1 MDRRSLVTGAPTRH
15 DGPMDRDGL
24 ADFLRRRRET
34 LAPGD
39 VGMTAGPRRRAAGLR
54 REEVASLAGMS
65 TDYYARLEQ
74 RRGPRPS
81 EQMLLAI
88 ARGLRL
94 SIDERDHLFRLAGH
108 TPPVRT
114 RRSDHVSPPLMR
126 VLDRLDDTPAL
137 ILSDLGETLVQ
148 NRLAV
153 ALLGDHSRY
162 TGLAR
167 SGFYRWFTEPDDR
180 RRYPEAVHEHQSRQ
194 QAAGL
199 RAAVT
204 LRDDDPRAAEM
215 VADLLARSPEFA
227 AVWDLH
233 EVGQRFDEHKT
244 LVHPELGPIEV
255 DCQVLL
261 TQDQAQV
268 LLVLTAPPGTEGYEQ
283 LQLLS
288 TVGTERFGA
297 AAAGA

>member
-1 MDRRSLVTGAPTRH
+1 MDRRSLVAGAPTRH
-15 DGPMDRDGL
+15 DVPMDRDGL

-34 LAPGD
+34 LQPGD
-39 VGMTAGPRRRAAGLR
+39 VGMTVGPRRRAAGLR

-108 TPPVRT
+108 TAPVRS

-162 TGLAR
+162 TGLSR
-167 SGFYRWFTEPDDR
+167 SGFHRWFVEPDER
-180 RRYPEAVHEHQSRQ
+180 RRYPESAHEHQSRQ

-199 RAAVT
+199 RAAMT
-204 LRDDDPRAAEM
+204 LRGDDPRAGEL

-244 LVHPELGPIEV
+244 LIHPELGPIEV

-268 LLVLTAPPGTEGYEQ
+268 LLVLTAPPGTAGYEQ

-288 TVGTERFGA
+288 TIGTERFGTA
-297 AAAGA
+297 PSGV

>member
-1 MDRRSLVTGAPTRH
+1 
-15 DGPMDRDGL
+15 MDRDGL

-34 LAPGD
+34 LQPGD
-39 VGMTAGPRRRAAGLR
+39 VGMTVGPRRRAAGLR
-54 REEVASLAGMS
+54 REEVATLAGMS

-81 EQMLLAI
+81 EPMLAAI

-114 RRSDHVSPPLMR
+114 RRSGHVSPPLMR

-137 ILSDLGETLVQ
+137 IISDLGETLVQ

-162 TGLAR
+162 TGLSR
-167 SGFYRWFTEPDDR
+167 SGFYRWFTEPDER
-180 RRYPEAVHEHQSRQ
+180 RRYPEAAHEHQSRL

-215 VADLLARSPEFA
+215 VADLLERSPEFA

-244 LVHPELGPIEV
+244 LIHPELGPIEV

-268 LLVLTAPPGTEGYEQ
+268 LLVLTAPPATAGYEQ

-297 AAAGA
+297 APSGV

>member
-1 MDRRSLVTGAPTRH
+1 MDRRSLVAGARTRH
-15 DGPMDRDGL
+15 DVPMDRDGL

-34 LAPGD
+34 LQPGD
-39 VGMTAGPRRRAAGLR
+39 VGMTVGPRRRAAGLR

-81 EQMLLAI
+81 EPMLLAI

-137 ILSDLGETLVQ
+137 IISDLGETLVQ

-153 ALLGDHSRY
+153 ALLGDHSHF

-167 SGFYRWFTEPDDR
+167 SAFYRWFTEPDER
-180 RRYPEAVHEHQSRQ
+180 RRYPEADHEHQSRQ

-204 LRDDDPRAAEM
+204 LRGDDPRAAEM
-215 VADLLARSPEFA
+215 IADLLERSPEFA
-227 AVWDLH
+227 AVWERH
-233 EVGQRFDEHKT
+233 EVGQRFDDHKT
-244 LVHPELGPIEV
+244 LIHPELGPIEV

-288 TVGTERFGA
+288 TIGTERFGTA
-297 AAAGA
+297 PSGV